1 MCASYDPSVDMEM
14 YTMNFAKPGLVYI
27 FNNKNFCH
35 ASHLDLRAGS
45 EKDVQRLFDTF
56 DELNFDVEC
65 YIDKTAKELRACI
78 RKVSREVDYSNVD
91 CVLIFVMSH
100 GRDEKIF
107 GTDGEELYLTDFVDP
122 FKKLK
127 SLIGKPK
134 LFFVN
139 ACRGNMMA
147 PTHDSYNHQQH
158 MVEMDYQD
166 NRLNLSRTPIDAD
179 ILLAYSS
186 VANYFS
192 IRESEFGSWYIQ
204 VFCDM
209 IGKYKTT
216 KHLVDILTRVNAR
229 VADKE
234 GFFKNRVEE
243 LEQVKMM
250 STYTSQLKKD
260 LYFTRPYH
268 LEVILIFLIV

>member
-1 MCASYDPSVDMEM
+1 M
-14 YTMNFAKPGLVYI
+14 
-27 FNNKNFCH
+27 
-35 ASHLDLRAGS
+35 
-45 EKDVQRLFDTF
+45 
-56 DELNFDVEC
+56 
-65 YIDKTAKELRACI
+65 
-78 RKVSREVDYSNVD
+78 
-91 CVLIFVMSH
+91 
-100 GRDEKIF
+100 
-107 GTDGEELYLTDFVDP
+107 TDFVDP

-179 ILLAYSS
+179 ILLAYST

-229 VADKE
+229 VVDNLKTRNLSTSNFQKPMSNYE
-234 GFFKNRVEE
+234 EWTLKTHKN
-243 LEQVKMM
+243 
-250 STYTSQLKKD
+250 
-260 LYFTRPYH
+260 P
-268 LEVILIFLIV
+268 